1 MELYDKII
9 VIYPELKNTPEVFAN
24 GTVVLMNDSNGSPS
38 YISVWEHKTLEKPTD
53 EQLAALD

>member
-9 VIYPELKNTPEVFAN
+9 AIYPELNNTPEVFSN
-24 GTVVLMNDSNGSPS
+24 GTIVLMNNSDGTPS
-38 YISVWEHKTLEKPTD
+38 YISIWEHKTLEKPTD

>member
-9 VIYPELKNTPEVFAN
+9 AIYPELTNTQEVFSN
-24 GTVVLMNDSNGSPS
+24 GTIVLMNDSDGSPS
-38 YISVWEHKTLEKPTD
+38 YISVWEHKTLEKPTA

>member
-9 VIYPELKNTPEVFAN
+9 AIYPELANTQEVFSN
-24 GTVVLMNDSNGSPS
+24 GTIVLMNDSDGSPS

-53 EQLAALD
+53 QQLAALD